1 MDYKISEE
9 SAEQQLSI
17 FHEWYDLDPSDF
29 EEISS
34 SDSAAQSAYRIVR
47 RRLIRAI
54 RKGYLEIREESSKDG
69 QTLVVEQTLVHPI
82 DNTSKI
88 TYGEVTGFSRVA
100 VKEEVGDNATR
111 KNYKALAALA
121 KEPPK
126 LFEKFR
132 GPDVGVADCL
142 GFLFAQV

>member
-1 MDYKISEE
+1 MEYKISEE
-9 SAEQQLSI
+9 SAEAQLGL

-29 EEISS
+29 EEMSGT
-34 SDSAAQSAYRIVR
+34 DSAAQSAYRIVSK
-47 RRLIRAI
+47 RLIRAI
-54 RKGYLEIREESSKDG
+54 RKGYLEIREETTKDG
-69 QTLVVEQTLVHPI
+69 QTIVVEQTLVNPI
-82 DNTSKI
+82 DGTVKI

-100 VKEEVGDNATR
+100 VKEEPGDNATR
-111 KNYKALAALA
+111 KNYKTLASLS
-121 KEPPK
+121 KQSPK